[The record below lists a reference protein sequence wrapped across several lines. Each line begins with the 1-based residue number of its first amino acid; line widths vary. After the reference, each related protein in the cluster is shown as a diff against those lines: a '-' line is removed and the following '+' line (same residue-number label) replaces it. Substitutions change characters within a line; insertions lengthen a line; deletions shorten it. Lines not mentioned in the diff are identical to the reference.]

1 METQS
6 KFLNKQYLETR
17 LWETREIKRKEI
29 KFEIEES
36 DRAFSKTLYVNF
48 FCLGLDNKWFKNH
61 TLRISDHSFADCP
74 HTQFIIEPNEYMTKK
89 KKQQFMKAIE
99 LAIRK
104 AKSRSFRLEM
114 RNISRENKND
124 E

>member
-1 METQS
+1 METQI

-17 LWETREIKRKEI
+17 LREIREIKRKEI

-48 FCLGLDNKWFKNH
+48 FCLGIDNKWFKNH

-89 KKQQFMKAIE
+89 KKQQFIKSIE

-114 RNISRENKND
+114 RNISRENKK
-124 E
+124 

>member
-17 LWETREIKRKEI
+17 LWEIREIKRKEI

-36 DRAFSKTLYVNF
+36 DRVFSKTLYVNF
-48 FCLGLDNKWFKNH
+48 FCLGLDNRWFKNH
-61 TLRISDHSFADCP
+61 TLRISDHSFVDCP
-74 HTQFIIEPNEYMTKK
+74 HTQFIIEPNGYMTKK
-89 KKQQFMKAIE
+89 KKQQFIKSIE

-104 AKSRSFRLEM
+104 AKSRSFRLEL